1 MLCAAGV
8 SYKSLLVPLMVDGG
22 IATSYADEY
31 ILDLVV
37 DPWYDVC
44 CSLNFY
50 QIRYFKQSRLSPTSF
65 QRCMFPC
72 FLSCSVFKSVI

>member
-1 MLCAAGV
+1 MHYISRVCELEKPYIPKPATKVTTFKHLMLCAAGV

-37 DPWYDVC
+37 D
-44 CSLNFY
+44 
-50 QIRYFKQSRLSPTSF
+50 RSF
-65 QRCMFPC
+65 
-72 FLSCSVFKSVI
+72 